1 MHQSEIQNPQEMI
14 SMEQY
19 LMKRKRIRENEK
31 KNGDDRQERER
42 AAHMNVALE
51 IAKLVFC

>member
-19 LMKRKRIRENEK
+19 LMKRKRIKENEK
-31 KNGDDRQERER
+31 KNGDYSQERER
-42 AAHMNVALE
+42 TAHMNVALE